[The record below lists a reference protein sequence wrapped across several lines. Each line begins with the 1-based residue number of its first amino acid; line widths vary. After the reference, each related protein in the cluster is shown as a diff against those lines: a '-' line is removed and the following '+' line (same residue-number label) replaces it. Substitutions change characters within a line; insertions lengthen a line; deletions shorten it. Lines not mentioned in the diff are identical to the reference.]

1 MKHPEV
7 AAESETWASLGGE
20 RESRARWEH
29 MSSRSRRRQ
38 WAPVPHAGQG
48 PGDWRQRW
56 SWSRVGVRGLR
67 WEGQIDCRRVRWQG
81 LVGSPLH
88 EASRAA
94 GSLGGLEAGATL
106 SGRSRGDGRAR
117 VMHWGG
123 EAEIIRR
130 RSSARSRQEKQQHSA
145 LFWGAGVEGIK
156 MARTDL
162 CLHREPWVQRLACS
176 RRRASRRQ
184 PGGGWRGPPYR
195 EPRCQ
200 ALHALQQLGTPRA
213 SRWSRRLR
221 ELAAPDTRHPPTH
234 CFASAA
240 CHPWRPLLKSALLT
254 CDRRFCANIS
264 SIHLNHLVR
273 TIMRRLRG

>member
-38 WAPVPHAGQG
+38 RAPVPHAGQG

-123 EAEIIRR
+123 EGKIIRR
-130 RSSARSRQEKQQHSA
+130 RSSARSRRREATAQRA
-145 LFWGAGVEGIK
+145 LLGRGCGGDKNGPHRRVFAQGA
-156 MARTDL
+156 
-162 CLHREPWVQRLACS
+162 
-176 RRRASRRQ
+176 
-184 PGGGWRGPPYR
+184 
-195 EPRCQ
+195 
-200 ALHALQQLGTPRA
+200 LGT
-213 SRWSRRLR
+213 
-221 ELAAPDTRHPPTH
+221 AAG
-234 CFASAA
+234 
-240 CHPWRPLLKSALLT
+240 
-254 CDRRFCANIS
+254 
-264 SIHLNHLVR
+264 
-273 TIMRRLRG
+273 MQ